1 MAAVHVSLPSEVNS
15 LYGPVTTTEDCD
27 TTTSADIRFPEKLP
41 PVVRRVSSNNLSVT
55 SSWGVSSVAST
66 EKCRELARKAE
77 ECFWKLKHE
86 DIELERVLSTTLKS
100 CVQLGRWNGTRVV
113 MKTLLQPADSWD
125 PDAAMHGTNV
135 ALTDELLHEVET
147 LSAIRHPDL
156 VLFLGACLDMPGPL
170 ACVME
175 YMPGGDLEN
184 FYKLKRQK
192 HQVPA
197 WHPNVARVAQWA
209 CAVAR
214 ALSFLHE
221 RTEPIVHRDLKPM
234 NLLLTKHLDVKVA
247 DLGISRVLE
256 AAGARDGYTMTG
268 GVGTLR
274 YMAPEVVCQE
284 QYSEKADIYAFAL
297 ILYFLSSGRQPFH
310 HQSCDPDVILKDFL
324 AGKEPRPCIAE
335 CPPKLQ
341 RLIEASW
348 HVEHALRPSAQAM
361 LNELEKLEEEVK
373 PSCL

>member
-1 MAAVHVSLPSEVNS
+1 MPAVDVSLPSEVS
-15 LYGPVTTTEDCD
+15 LYGPATTTEDFGPWPVTLIDCD
-27 TTTSADIRFPEKLP
+27 SSSLGDVTLPEKLP
-41 PVVRRVSSNNLSVT
+41 PVVRRASSRSASLSVT
-55 SSWGVSSVAST
+55 SSWGVSS
-66 EKCRELARKAE
+66 
-77 ECFWKLKHE
+77 
-86 DIELERVLSTTLKS
+86 DIELERILSRTLKS

-113 MKTLLQPADSWD
+113 MKTLLLEPVAAVD
-125 PDAAMHGTNV
+125 PDEAMEGTNV

-156 VLFLGACLDMPGPL
+156 VLFLGACLDMSGPL

-221 RTEPIVHRDLKPM
+221 RTQPIVHRDLKPM
-234 NLLLTKHLDVKVA
+234 NLLLTKHLDVKVS

-256 AAGARDGYTMTG
+256 AAGARDCYTMTG
-268 GVGTLR
+268 GVVR
-274 YMAPEVVCQE
+274 RE

-310 HQSCDPDVILKDFL
+310 HMSADPDVILKDRLESLVSGKFL
-324 AGKEPRPCIAE
+324 G
-335 CPPKLQ
+335 
-341 RLIEASW
+341 
-348 HVEHALRPSAQAM
+348 V
-361 LNELEKLEEEVK
+361 V
-373 PSCL
+373 